1 MYGLDANALKCLSI
15 IMNHPQMLT
24 RCLKLQCNEV
34 TNPVHPMLVPPKWRA
49 MELMGRDVHLN
60 SCIMEDAVT
69 YDEHGTDVS
78 SAEL

>member
-1 MYGLDANALKCLSI
+1 MNALKCLSI
-15 IMNHPQMLT
+15 IMNHPQTLT
-24 RCLKLQCNEV
+24 LCLKLQCNKVE
-34 TNPVHPMLVPPKWRA
+34 NPVYSMLVSPKWRGMA
-49 MELMGRDVHLN
+49 LMGRDVHLN